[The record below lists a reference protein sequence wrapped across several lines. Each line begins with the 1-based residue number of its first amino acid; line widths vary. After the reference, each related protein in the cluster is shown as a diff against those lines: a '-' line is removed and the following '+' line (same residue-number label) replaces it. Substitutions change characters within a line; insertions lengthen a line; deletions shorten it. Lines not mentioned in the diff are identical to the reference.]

1 MPVRLLGKFCAHVV
15 SSISHQQG
23 TFPLPDQTLNAP
35 KSKTQNLTFGSILLP
50 YKRFQSLLKV
60 VIMVRTPRSWT
71 PSHNKSTKSAS
82 DLSVHRTPSYR
93 KTSYKPTSYN
103 YFSLASDPQT
113 YEKNILIIVARVSPP
128 MRQHQLQTF
137 NLLLQLL
144 LTVKIPHLLYTQS
157 LYFLLERCLLFAILA
172 FLGVYLVF

>member
-1 MPVRLLGKFCAHVV
+1 
-15 SSISHQQG
+15 
-23 TFPLPDQTLNAP
+23 
-35 KSKTQNLTFGSILLP
+35 
-50 YKRFQSLLKV
+50 
-60 VIMVRTPRSWT
+60 
-71 PSHNKSTKSAS
+71 
-82 DLSVHRTPSYR
+82 
-93 KTSYKPTSYN
+93 
-103 YFSLASDPQT
+103 
-113 YEKNILIIVARVSPP
+113 